1 MSLAPPGT
9 DPSNGGAAAVLL
21 SKTCQNCFSLKI
33 RCDRTQQRQ
42 DTCDRCARLGKNCV
56 FRPARRRDNSA
67 KRDSRIHA
75 LEQQVKD
82 LLRLQQKGP
91 LVQQPLP
98 EGTATVAGPSSP
110 PIAGDGDIIDD
121 DVVSIERA
129 ETLVDMYKTEMMPH
143 FPFVII
149 SPHTTASDIRHAKP
163 FLFLA
168 IISVA
173 CFHDLNT
180 QDKLYHRFKYMVS
193 EKVLYG
199 GNECLDLQYLQ
210 GLLVALAWNQF
221 HGRSKNYSQYIQL
234 AISIA
239 VDLRLDR
246 KSIHQKPNEG
256 SKRDPIATLTGTI
269 TRSSEEQRAA
279 AGIFYVS
286 STCVSISQNATTTAN
301 LQ

>member
-1 MSLAPPGT
+1 MSLASGA
-9 DPSNGGAAAVLL
+9 DPSSSGGAAGVLL

-33 RCDRTQQRQ
+33 RCDRTQRQ
-42 DTCDRCARLGKNCV
+42 DICDRCARLGKNCV

-91 LVQQPLP
+91 VVQQPLP
-98 EGTATVAGPSSP
+98 ESSATAARPSSP
-110 PIAGDGDIIDD
+110 PTAGDGDIIDD

-129 ETLVDMYKTEMMPH
+129 ETLVEMYKTDMMPH

-149 SPHTTASDIRHAKP
+149 PPHTNAGDIRHAKP
-163 FLFLA
+163 FLFVA

-173 CFHDLNT
+173 CYHDLET

-199 GNECLDLQYLQ
+199 GDECLDLQYLQ
-210 GLLVALAWNQF
+210 GLLIALAW
-221 HGRSKNYSQYIQL
+221 
-234 AISIA
+234 
-239 VDLRLDR
+239 
-246 KSIHQKPNEG
+246 
-256 SKRDPIATLTGTI
+256 
-269 TRSSEEQRAA
+269 
-279 AGIFYVS
+279 
-286 STCVSISQNATTTAN
+286 
-301 LQ
+301 

>member
-1 MSLAPPGT
+1 MSLAPPGA
-9 DPSNGGAAAVLL
+9 DPSSSGASTGLL

-33 RCDRTQQRQ
+33 RCDRTQRQ
-42 DTCDRCARLGKNCV
+42 DICDRCARLNKNCV

-98 EGTATVAGPSSP
+98 EGTATAVRQSSP
-110 PIAGDGDIIDD
+110 PIAGEGDIIDD

-129 ETLVDMYKTEMMPH
+129 GTLVEMYKTDMMPH
-143 FPFVII
+143 FPFVIVP
-149 SPHTTASDIRHAKP
+149 PHTTAGDIRHSKP

-173 CFHDLNT
+173 CFHDLQT

-199 GNECLDLQYLQ
+199 GDECLDLQYLQ
-210 GLLVALAWNQF
+210 GLLIALAWYDCQ
-221 HGRSKNYSQYIQL
+221 HASMGH
-234 AISIA
+234 A
-239 VDLRLDR
+239 
-246 KSIHQKPNEG
+246 
-256 SKRDPIATLTGTI
+256 
-269 TRSSEEQRAA
+269 
-279 AGIFYVS
+279 
-286 STCVSISQNATTTAN
+286 
-301 LQ
+301 

>member
-1 MSLAPPGT
+1 MSLAPPGA
-9 DPSNGGAAAVLL
+9 DPSNGRPAAQHF

-33 RCDRTQQRQ
+33 RCDRTQRQ
-42 DTCDRCARLGKNCV
+42 DICDRCARLGKNCV

-91 LVQQPLP
+91 VVQQPLP
-98 EGTATVAGPSSP
+98 EGTASAHQGSS

-129 ETLVDMYKTEMMPH
+129 GTLVEMYKTDMMPH

-149 SPHTTASDIRHAKP
+149 PPHTTVSDIRHAKP

-173 CFHDLNT
+173 CFHDLQT

-199 GNECLDLQYLQ
+199 GDECLDLQYLQ
-210 GLLVALAWNQF
+210 GLLIALAW
-221 HGRSKNYSQYIQL
+221 
-234 AISIA
+234 
-239 VDLRLDR
+239 
-246 KSIHQKPNEG
+246 
-256 SKRDPIATLTGTI
+256 
-269 TRSSEEQRAA
+269 
-279 AGIFYVS
+279 
-286 STCVSISQNATTTAN
+286 
-301 LQ
+301 